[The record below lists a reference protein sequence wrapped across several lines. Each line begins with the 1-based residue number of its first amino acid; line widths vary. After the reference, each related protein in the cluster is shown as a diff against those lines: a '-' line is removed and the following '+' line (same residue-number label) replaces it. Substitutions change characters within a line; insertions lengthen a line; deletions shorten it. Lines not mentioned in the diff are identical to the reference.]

1 MLKTENGLIIRMCKV
16 LMRGKMMGVN
26 FEFNFEELD
35 NNELRINGRRADFL
49 SFRQWRSIIIKKEW
63 ISWIITTLRNLT
75 YEDYNTWEKT
85 VGINYEDC
93 ELAII
98 MCLFEREHSYI
109 DIFPIWKDEERIT
122 PPIEIPIPYLSWN
135 KRLLMSEFIEP
146 FLVALSQFLTEEE
159 RGKLPPPWSERKED
173 KKGKKKRK
181 KDDQSDDERISV
193 RFAGEI
199 DPRDYFG

>member
-122 PPIEIPIPYLSWN
+122 PPIEIPYLSWN

-146 FLVALSQFLTEEE
+146 FLVALSQFLTEE
-159 RGKLPPPWSERKED
+159 GKLPPPWSERKED